1 MDIKTYVSDSLL
13 RLTGASD
20 PTVIDF
26 ILATASSA
34 KSSGALREKLEPFLD
49 PEAGDIDPFVSELWS
64 RAGKPGSG
72 GNLEKQKKPEA
83 TAKKR
88 YRLVEMEDD
97 VSDQPGLAPMD
108 AEKTKRRERNGDSRS
123 RGDKEEKRKRGRDA
137 EGSGRHRSRK
147 LRRIEERDFEDRWG
161 DEQVPEDE
169 IERHDRAED
178 LVEGSL
184 GQRDGS
190 PSVASVSSDADE
202 GTKREKARQRDLK
215 ERDEFAKRLAK
226 KDEERSKKIVEDR
239 SSTKNSDVARRRALA
254 EDAAAREAAMPDL
267 RLRSRQEYLKKR
279 EAERLALLRKQVAE
293 ETAELR
299 ENPTLTRREKEE
311 FAKNRELLRLAEE
324 RSRIDDH
331 RDGYM
336 LPEDYI
342 TEKGKIDRKRKEEA
356 LYKRYV
362 DRDERGQER
371 FVTEHEEWEIE
382 QTSKAKAQISRAEF
396 VDEGDYEYVFDD
408 AQKINFIMDSKLE
421 GDRKPLSKEQRLL
434 AQQIDAAEK
443 KAASIE
449 ETRKSLPI
457 YQFREEL
464 LQAIADHQIII
475 IVGETG
481 SGKTT
486 QIPQYLHEAGYT
498 KGGMKIGCTQPRRV
512 AAMSVA
518 ARVAEEMGV
527 KVGNEVGY
535 AIRFEDATSDKTI
548 LKYMTDG
555 LLLKELLTEP
565 DLSQYAAL
573 MIDEAHER
581 TVPTDIAC
589 GLLKDIAKAR
599 PDLKLLISSATIDAQ
614 KFQKY
619 FDDAPIFNIPGR
631 RYPVDIHYTS
641 QPEANYLAAAITT
654 VFQIHITQG
663 RGDILVFLTGQEE
676 IEAAEQN
683 LQETARKLGGKV
695 PEMIICP
702 IYANLPSEL
711 QTKIFE
717 PTPPGARKVVLATNI
732 AETSLTIDGIVY
744 VIDPGFVKENVFN
757 PRTGMESLVVT
768 PCSRAS
774 AGQRAGRAG
783 RVGPG
788 KCFRLYTKWAYHN
801 ELEANTT
808 PEIQRTNLSSVVL
821 MLKSL
826 GIDDLLDF
834 DFMDPPP
841 AETLIRALEQ
851 LYALGALND
860 HGELTKIG
868 RQMAEFPTDPMLA
881 KAILAAG
888 KYGCVEE
895 ILSII
900 AMLGEASALFYRPKD
915 KKIHADSARARFT
928 VKDGGDHLSLLN
940 IWNQWVDSD
949 FSYVWA
955 RENFLQQRSLTR
967 ARDVRDQLAKLC
979 DRVEVAVSTAG
990 ANNLVPIQKAITAG
1004 FFPNAAR
1011 LQRGGDSYWTVKNGQ
1026 TVYLHPS
1033 STLFEVNPKWVI
1045 YHELVLTSK
1054 EYMRSNMPLQ
1064 PEWLVEVAPHYHKQ
1078 KDLETLANRKLEV
1091 CAAIGALSL
1100 DKNCLGSANK
1110 EPSNRMRRARSQGR
1124 RRKPRQDSREA
1135 VISTDLA
1142 VSFNQFQNRLR
1153 YPRNA
1158 PELHSQPHEMS
1169 KTFTPTEVAEHKT
1182 ADKGLYIIVDSGVYD
1197 ITNFVDEHPGGAKIL
1212 KRVAGKDASKQFW
1225 KREIGERGS
1234 TSLDNVLS
1242 KTSDL
1247 MSTSH
1252 PYRAIRAK
1260 FTPDTITVYQAYSAE
1275 IALPAVRAGKFVAPF
1290 KRTRMTWIKPS
1301 FLWMAYRSGWASKPN
1316 QERILAIEISRAGFE
1331 WALLNSFVNTHD
1343 PAFYGDHRALE
1354 ERKRN
1359 TCVRVQWDP
1368 ERDFGFEPLP
1378 YRSIQVGLSGE
1389 AVERYVDEW
1398 IVAIED
1404 VTELMVGMG
1413 RLVAEGKIEEAR
1425 ELMPVEKAYPLPEE
1439 VAKVVGAS

>member
-1 MDIKTYVSDSLL
+1 MDDRTFVSDSLL

-26 ILATASSA
+26 VLATAASA
-34 KSSGALREKLEPFLD
+34 KSSSSLGDKLAPFI
-49 PEAGDIDPFVSELWS
+49 EGSSENELGS
-64 RAGKPGSG
+64 FCQELFARVRGSSSG
-72 GNLEKQKKPEA
+72 GGAGEREERKPKAKKDDGGS
-83 TAKKR
+83 KR

-97 VSDQPGLAPMD
+97 MAGSLGPANVEL
-108 AEKTKRRERNGDSRS
+108 ERNRERQRRRDKDKDKDLGRAADGDEGGSRWEKQDARKRERS
-123 RGDKEEKRKRGRDA
+123 REGD
-137 EGSGRHRSRK
+137 RHRSRK
-147 LRRIEERDFEDRWG
+147 LRKRDVDDFEDRWG
-161 DEQVPEDE
+161 DEDYAEEELAAEGEEDFHESPSKRTRLEDRPASSHSDAEDE
-169 IERHDRAED
+169 DLDPETRAE
-178 LVEGSL
+178 LE
-184 GQRDGS
+184 
-190 PSVASVSSDADE
+190 
-202 GTKREKARQRDLK
+202 RQRDLK
-215 ERDEFAKRLAK
+215 ERDEFAKRLAN
-226 KDEERSKKIVEDR
+226 KDNTKSKKIVEDR
-239 SSTKNSDVARRRALA
+239 AGTGEGARRRALA
-254 EDAAAREAAMPDL
+254 DDAAARSAAMPEL
-267 RLRSRQEYLKKR
+267 RMRSRQEYLKKR
-279 EAERLALLRKQVAE
+279 EAERLALLRRQVAE

-299 ENPTLTRREKEE
+299 ENPNLTRKEKEE
-311 FAKNRELLRLAEE
+311 FARNREVLRIAEE
-324 RSRIDDH
+324 RLRIDDY

-336 LPEDYI
+336 MPEDYI
-342 TEKGKIDRKRKEEA
+342 TEKGKIDRKKKEEA

-362 DRDERGQER
+362 DRDEHGQER
-371 FVTEHEEWEIE
+371 FVTEQEEWEQE
-382 QTSKAKAQISRAEF
+382 QTAKAKAQISRAEY

-421 GDRKPLSKEQRLL
+421 GDRKPMTKEQRML
-434 AQQIDAAEK
+434 AEQLDAAEK

-457 YQFREEL
+457 YQYREQI
-464 LQAIADHQIII
+464 LQAVADHQVLI

-486 QIPQYLHEAGYT
+486 QLPQYLHEAGYT
-498 KGGMKIGCTQPRRV
+498 KNGMKIGCTQPRRV

-527 KVGNEVGY
+527 KLGHEVGY
-535 AIRFEDATSDKTI
+535 AIRFEDNTSDKTI

-555 LLLKELLTEP
+555 MLLRELLTEP
-565 DLSQYAAL
+565 DLGQYSAL

-676 IEAAEQN
+676 IEAAEQSI
-683 LQETARKLGGKV
+683 QETARKLGGKI
-695 PEMIICP
+695 PELIIAP

-717 PTPPGARKVVLATNI
+717 PTPPRARKVVLATNI

-788 KCFRLYTKWAYHN
+788 KCFRLYTKWAYLN
-801 ELEANTT
+801 ELEENTT
-808 PEIQRTNLSSVVL
+808 PEIQRTNLSAVIL

-826 GIDDLLDF
+826 GIDQLLDF

-841 AETLIRALEQ
+841 AETIIRALEQ

-860 HGELTKIG
+860 RGELTKIG
-868 RQMAEFPTDPMLA
+868 RQMAEFPTDPMQA
-881 KAILAAG
+881 KAILAAD

-895 ILSII
+895 VLSII
-900 AMLGEASALFYRPKD
+900 AMVGEASALFFRPKD

-928 VKDGGDHLSLLN
+928 VKDGGDHLTLLN
-940 IWNQWVDSD
+940 VWNQWVDSD

-979 DRVEVAVSTAG
+979 DRVEVTVSSAG
-990 ANNLVPIQKAITAG
+990 SNNLIPIQKAITAG

-1011 LQRGGDSYWTVKNGQ
+1011 LQRGGDSYRTVKNGQ

-1064 PEWLVEVAPHYHKQ
+1064 PEWLVEVAPHYHKK
-1078 KDLETLANRKLEV
+1078 KDLETL
-1091 CAAIGALSL
+1091 GL
-1100 DKNCLGSANK
+1100 DKKVPKGAGATGEK
-1110 EPSNRMRRARSQGR
+1110 
-1124 RRKPRQDSREA
+1124 SR
-1135 VISTDLA
+1135 I
-1142 VSFNQFQNRLR
+1142 
-1153 YPRNA
+1153 
-1158 PELHSQPHEMS
+1158 
-1169 KTFTPTEVAEHKT
+1169 
-1182 ADKGLYIIVDSGVYD
+1182 
-1197 ITNFVDEHPGGAKIL
+1197 
-1212 KRVAGKDASKQFW
+1212 
-1225 KREIGERGS
+1225 
-1234 TSLDNVLS
+1234 
-1242 KTSDL
+1242 
-1247 MSTSH
+1247 
-1252 PYRAIRAK
+1252 
-1260 FTPDTITVYQAYSAE
+1260 
-1275 IALPAVRAGKFVAPF
+1275 
-1290 KRTRMTWIKPS
+1290 
-1301 FLWMAYRSGWASKPN
+1301 
-1316 QERILAIEISRAGFE
+1316 
-1331 WALLNSFVNTHD
+1331 
-1343 PAFYGDHRALE
+1343 
-1354 ERKRN
+1354 
-1359 TCVRVQWDP
+1359 
-1368 ERDFGFEPLP
+1368 
-1378 YRSIQVGLSGE
+1378 
-1389 AVERYVDEW
+1389 
-1398 IVAIED
+1398 
-1404 VTELMVGMG
+1404 
-1413 RLVAEGKIEEAR
+1413 
-1425 ELMPVEKAYPLPEE
+1425 
-1439 VAKVVGAS
+1439 

>member
-1 MDIKTYVSDSLL
+1 MDIRTYISDSLL

-20 PTVIDF
+20 ATVIDY
-26 ILATASSA
+26 ILATTSSA
-34 KSSGALREKLEPFLD
+34 GSVGSLREKLGPFLEGD
-49 PEAGDIDPFVSELWS
+49 EGDIGSFCDEVWR
-64 RAGKPGSG
+64 RAGG
-72 GNLEKQKKPEA
+72 GGGAGTVGNGEMKKKA
-83 TAKKR
+83 TDGGQKKR
-88 YRLVEMEDD
+88 YRLVEMGGEGDTRD
-97 VSDQPGLAPMD
+97 GGNDGLGPENVER
-108 AEKTKRRERNGDSRS
+108 EKGRRKGRKGDGDREGSSGKREEGRDERRKREREGDHER
-123 RGDKEEKRKRGRDA
+123 E
-137 EGSGRHRSRK
+137 GRHRSKK
-147 LRRIEERDFEDRWG
+147 LRRKDERDFEDRWG
-161 DEQVPEDE
+161 DEEVPEEEYYEEEEAAGGDNG
-169 IERHDRAED
+169 RR
-178 LVEGSL
+178 
-184 GQRDGS
+184 RS
-190 PSVASVSSDADE
+190 PSEDIDPE
-202 GTKREKARQRDLK
+202 TKAELDRQKDLK

-226 KDEERSKKIVEDR
+226 KDDSKAKKIVEDR
-239 SSTKNSDVARRRALA
+239 SSTRDSEVARRRALA
-254 EDAAAREAAMPDL
+254 EDAAARSAAMPDL

-279 EAERLALLRKQVAE
+279 ETERLALLRKQVAE
-293 ETAELR
+293 EAAELR
-299 ENPTLTRREKEE
+299 ENPNLTRREKEE
-311 FAKNRELLRLAEE
+311 FAKNREVLRLAEE
-324 RSRIDDH
+324 RLRIDDY
-331 RDGYM
+331 RDGYA

-362 DRDERGQER
+362 DRDEHGQER
-371 FVTEHEEWEIE
+371 FVTEHEEWEKE
-382 QTSKAKAQISRAEF
+382 QTAKAKAQINKAEF

-408 AQKINFIMDSKLE
+408 TQKINFIMDSKLE
-421 GDRKPLSKEQRLL
+421 GDRKPLTKEQQLFQTQL
-434 AQQIDAAEK
+434 NAAEQ

-457 YQFREEL
+457 YKFRDEI
-464 LQAIADHQIII
+464 LQAVADHQIII

-498 KGGMKIGCTQPRRV
+498 KDGMKVGCTQPRRV

-535 AIRFEDATSDKTI
+535 AIRFEDATSDKTV

-555 LLLKELLTEP
+555 MLLRELLTEP
-565 DLSQYAAL
+565 DLGQYSAL

-631 RYPVDIHYTS
+631 RYSVDIHYTS

-654 VFQIHITQG
+654 VFHIHISQG
-663 RGDILVFLTGQEE
+663 KGDILVFLTGQEE
-676 IEAAEQN
+676 IEAAEQS
-683 LQETARKLGGKV
+683 LQETARKLGSKI
-695 PEMIICP
+695 PELVICP

-711 QTKIFE
+711 QAKIFE

-788 KCFRLYTKWAYHN
+788 KCFRLYTKWAYYN
-801 ELEANTT
+801 ELEENTT
-808 PEIQRTNLSSVVL
+808 PEIQRTNLNGIVL
-821 MLKSL
+821 TLKSL
-826 GIDDLLDF
+826 GIDQLLDF

-860 HGELTKIG
+860 RGDLTKIG

-881 KAILAAG
+881 KAILAAD

-895 ILSII
+895 VLSII
-900 AMLGEASALFYRPKD
+900 AMLGEASSLFYRPKD

-928 VKDGGDHLSLLN
+928 VKEGGDHFSLLN

-979 DRVEVAVSTAG
+979 DRVEVTVSSIG
-990 ANNLVPIQKAITAG
+990 ASNLAPIQKAITAG

-1011 LQRGGDSYWTVKNGQ
+1011 LQRGGDSYRTVKNGQ

-1033 STLFEVNPKWVI
+1033 STLFQVNPKWVI
-1045 YHELVLTSK
+1045 YYELVLTSK

-1064 PEWLVEVAPHYHKQ
+1064 PEWLVEVAPHYHKK
-1078 KDLETLANRKLEV
+1078 KDLETLG
-1091 CAAIGALSL
+1091 I
-1100 DKNCLGSANK
+1100 DKK
-1110 EPSNRMRRARSQGR
+1110 
-1124 RRKPRQDSREA
+1124 
-1135 VISTDLA
+1135 
-1142 VSFNQFQNRLR
+1142 
-1153 YPRNA
+1153 
-1158 PELHSQPHEMS
+1158 MS
-1169 KTFTPTEVAEHKT
+1169 K
-1182 ADKGLYIIVDSGVYD
+1182 GQ
-1197 ITNFVDEHPGGAKIL
+1197 GA
-1212 KRVAGKDASKQFW
+1212 AGEKSK
-1225 KREIGERGS
+1225 
-1234 TSLDNVLS
+1234 
-1242 KTSDL
+1242 
-1247 MSTSH
+1247 M
-1252 PYRAIRAK
+1252 
-1260 FTPDTITVYQAYSAE
+1260 
-1275 IALPAVRAGKFVAPF
+1275 
-1290 KRTRMTWIKPS
+1290 
-1301 FLWMAYRSGWASKPN
+1301 
-1316 QERILAIEISRAGFE
+1316 
-1331 WALLNSFVNTHD
+1331 
-1343 PAFYGDHRALE
+1343 
-1354 ERKRN
+1354 
-1359 TCVRVQWDP
+1359 
-1368 ERDFGFEPLP
+1368 
-1378 YRSIQVGLSGE
+1378 
-1389 AVERYVDEW
+1389 
-1398 IVAIED
+1398 
-1404 VTELMVGMG
+1404 
-1413 RLVAEGKIEEAR
+1413 
-1425 ELMPVEKAYPLPEE
+1425 
-1439 VAKVVGAS
+1439 